1 MSCLVWR
8 SAKEALPQLLPVP
21 ENWQQTARQKFARR
35 SSQVRSSKVTKP
47 AHGSKGETT
56 GTGYFSANQASTIRL
71 FHGEMLRLSAI

>member
-8 SAKEALPQLLPVP
+8 SAKESSRQLLPAP
-21 ENWQQTARQKFARR
+21 ENLRQTAQQRFVMG
-35 SSQVRSSKVTKP
+35 SSQARSSKVTKP

-56 GTGYFSANQASTIRL
+56 GTGYFSANLAPTIRL